1 VRFGPT
7 PLDEAEGAILAHSV
21 RLPKAVFKKGRVLSA
36 DDVAALRA
44 ANRDSVIAARLDP
57 DDVGEDEA
65 AARVAAACVGANT
78 TTSAAF
84 TGRCNL
90 FAETAGVLAVDRD
103 RLDRINLVDES
114 ITVATV
120 EPYSL
125 VAPRDMLATIKV
137 IPFAAPRAVVEA
149 CERIAA
155 EGGPLLHVAALR
167 PLRAGLILTAT
178 PGMKASILD
187 RTVEV
192 TRDRVQA
199 LGGSLPNDAVIRCGH
214 DEGEVRDGIAAL
226 LAKGS
231 EIVLIS
237 GASAIVDRRDVIPAA
252 IVAAGGAIDHF
263 GMPVDPGN
271 LMLMAHH
278 GTVPV
283 LGLPGC
289 ARSPKLNGFDWVLD
303 RLYAGLPVR
312 REDIMRMGAGGLLKE
327 IASRPLP
334 RAQAVQ
340 EPDTGMAPAR
350 APKIGAIVLAAGQ
363 SRRMG
368 PVNKLTADV
377 RGRPMLAHALDAVQA
392 SKAKPVVVV
401 TGHEPERVTPVL
413 EGRPVTAVHNPDYA
427 GGLSTS
433 LKRGLAAL
441 PGDLD
446 GVIVAL
452 GDMPDVTPAHIDRL
466 IAAYDPVE
474 GRAICV
480 PTFNGKRGN
489 PVLWDK
495 RFFKAMTDVAGDV
508 GARHLIGQNAELVCE
523 VAMPDAGVL
532 TDLDTPEAL
541 AAHRAS
547 KSA

>member
-44 ANRDSVIAARLDP
+44 ANHVSVVAARLDA

-65 AARVAAACVGANT
+65 AARVAAACVGENT

-90 FAETAGVLAVDRD
+90 FAEIAGVLVVDRE
-103 RLDRINLVDES
+103 RLDRINLIDES

-120 EPYSL
+120 EPFSP
-125 VAPRDMLATIKV
+125 VAPREMLATVKV
-137 IPFAAPRAVVEA
+137 IPFAAPQAVVAA
-149 CERIAA
+149 CEHIAA
-155 EGGPLLHVAALR
+155 EGGPLLRVAALR
-167 PLRAGLILTAT
+167 PLRAGLILTST

-199 LGGSLPNDAVIRCGH
+199 LGGSLPNDCVIRCGH
-214 DEGEVRDGIAAL
+214 DEAAVRDGIAAL
-226 LAKGS
+226 LAKGAQ
-231 EIVLIS
+231 IVMIS

-271 LMLMAHH
+271 LMLMAHL
-278 GTVPV
+278 GEVPV

-303 RLYAGLPVR
+303 RLYAGIPVR

-334 RAQAVQ
+334 RAEAVQ
-340 EPDTGMAPAR
+340 EPANGKTPAR
-350 APKIGAIVLAAGQ
+350 APRIGAIVLAAGQ

-368 PVNKLTADV
+368 PVNKLLADV
-377 RGRPMLAHALDAVQA
+377 GGRPMVSHAVDAVLA
-392 SKAKPVVVV
+392 SKAQPVVVV
-401 TGHEPERVTPVL
+401 LGHEPERVEAAL
-413 EGRPVTAVHNPDYA
+413 AGRAVTFVRNPDYA
-427 GGLSTS
+427 QGLSTS
-433 LKRGLAAL
+433 LKRGIAAL
-441 PGDLD
+441 PADLD

-452 GDMPDVTPAHIDRL
+452 GDMPNVTAAHIDKL

-474 GRAICV
+474 GRTICV

-495 RFFKAMTDVAGDV
+495 RFFREMGEIAGDV
-508 GARHLIGQNAELVCE
+508 GARHLIGEHDDLVCE
-523 VAMPDAGVL
+523 VAMPDSGVL
-532 TDLDTPEAL
+532 IDLDTPEAL
-541 AAHRAS
+541 AAHTAS
-547 KSA
+547 RSA